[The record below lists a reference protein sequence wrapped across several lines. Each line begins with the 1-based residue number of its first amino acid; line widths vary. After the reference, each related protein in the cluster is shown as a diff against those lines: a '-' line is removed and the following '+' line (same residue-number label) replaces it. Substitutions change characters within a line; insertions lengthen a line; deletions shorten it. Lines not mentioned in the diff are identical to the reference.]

1 MTRNRNVADVQANGV
16 SAVPPTTAGKN
27 AVINGGFDIWQRGT
41 SFTTGYGS
49 NGGYSADRWQM
60 ISGATTGRTF
70 SRQATGDTTNLPNIQ
85 YCLRAQRNSG
95 DTQSGSG
102 YYIQLSQS
110 FESVNSIPYAGKT
123 VTVSF
128 YARAGANY
136 SSASSALNT
145 TLRMG
150 TGTDQNAFWSGY
162 TGQTDSGSNVTLTTT
177 WQRFSFTASVG
188 ATITEMAVGFQYTPT
203 GTAGANDYFEITG
216 VQLEVGSQATPF
228 SRNASTIQGELA
240 ACQRYYQKTYNQT
253 EAPAAAPASAPF
265 NAINASTTLVVG
277 IPVFK
282 VSMRTAPTVTLYSPV
297 TGTSGKIRSGGA
309 DITASAADV
318 GENGIGYISATG
330 LTAGSNSS
338 LTYVASAEL

>member
-16 SAVPPTTAGKN
+16 SAVPPTTSGKN
-27 AVINGGFDIWQRGT
+27 KVINGDFGIWQRGT
-41 SFTTGYGS
+41 SFTTGSSAYVFLADRWRTYFYGS
-49 NGGYSADRWQM
+49 NTTNASQQTFTPGTAPVAGYEGQYFLR
-60 ISGATTGRTF
+60 ISSSSGQIYLEQQIEDVRTF
-70 SRQATGDTTNLPNIQ
+70 AGQTVTLSFWAKQATGAASTLGTTLVQ
-85 YCLRAQRNSG
+85 YF
-95 DTQSGSG
+95 GSG
-102 YYIQLSQS
+102 GSAGVSTTILS
-110 FESVNSIPYAGKT
+110 
-123 VTVSF
+123 
-128 YARAGANY
+128 
-136 SSASSALNT
+136 
-145 TLRMG
+145 
-150 TGTDQNAFWSGY
+150 
-162 TGQTDSGSNVTLTTT
+162 GQTTTT
-177 WQRFSFTASVG
+177 GWTRF
-188 ATITEMAVGFQYTPT
+188 T
-203 GTAGANDYFEITG
+203 GTATVPSISGKTIGTGSYLSLQIANGSLNNNFDIWG
-216 VQLEVGSQATPF
+216 VQLEAGSTATPF
-228 SRNASTIQGELA
+228 QTATGTIQGEFA

-253 EAPAAAPASAPF
+253 EAPAAAPAAAPF